1 MSLPKDKVKPAFN
14 FTYPS
19 ERAYFDESKSTLAN
33 AQVTDPAKSGADYGI
48 FAIDCYNN
56 VIALSPV
63 RKGRYK
69 NAHHISIGT
78 KSLNE
83 NGGGVELILGIPKHT
98 YPLIYIQN
106 NLPYALRLEHGWS
119 QQAPTGVYGNAF
131 NSALGNLS

>member
-1 MSLPKDKVKPAFN
+1 MGIKWHKKITVEPIADKIDA
-14 FTYPS
+14 TY
-19 ERAYFDESKSTLAN
+19 RK
-33 AQVTDPAKSGADYGI
+33 

>member
-1 MSLPKDKVKPAFN
+1 MWMTPPNSFVDKV
-14 FTYPS
+14 
-19 ERAYFDESKSTLAN
+19 
-33 AQVTDPAKSGADYGI
+33 ADKLDDVYRK

-63 RKGRYK
+63 DTGRYK

-83 NGGGVELILGIPKHT
+83 NGGGVELVLGLPKHT

-119 QQAPTGVYGNAF
+119 QQAPTGVYLNAF
-131 NSALGNLS
+131 NSAVASL

>member
-1 MSLPKDKVKPAFN
+1 MWMTPPNSFVDKV
-14 FTYPS
+14 
-19 ERAYFDESKSTLAN
+19 
-33 AQVTDPAKSGADYGI
+33 ADKLDDVYRK

-69 NAHHISIGT
+69 NAHHISIGSPSYAET
-78 KSLNE
+78 
-83 NGGGVELILGIPKHT
+83 GGGVELVLGIPKHT

-131 NSALGNLS
+131 NSAVASL

>member
-1 MSLPKDKVKPAFN
+1 MWMTPPNSFVDKV
-14 FTYPS
+14 
-19 ERAYFDESKSTLAN
+19 
-33 AQVTDPAKSGADYGI
+33 ADKLDDVYRK

-69 NAHHISIGT
+69 NAHHISIGER
-78 KSLNE
+78 SLGE
-83 NGGGVELILGIPKHT
+83 NGGGVELVLGIPKHT

-106 NLPYALRLEHGWS
+106 NLPYGLRLEHGHS

-131 NSALGNLS
+131 NSAIANLG

>member
-1 MSLPKDKVKPAFN
+1 MWMTPPNSFVDKV
-14 FTYPS
+14 
-19 ERAYFDESKSTLAN
+19 
-33 AQVTDPAKSGADYGI
+33 ADKLDDVYRK

-69 NAHHISIGT
+69 NAHHIRKKE

-83 NGGGVELILGIPKHT
+83 NGGGVELVLGLPKHT

-106 NLPYALRLEHGWS
+106 NLPCALRLEHGWS

-131 NSALGNLS
+131 NSAIANLG

>member
-1 MSLPKDKVKPAFN
+1 MWMTPPNSFVDKVADGV
-14 FTYPS
+14 
-19 ERAYFDESKSTLAN
+19 DEVYRK
-33 AQVTDPAKSGADYGI
+33 

-63 RKGRYK
+63 RKGRYR

-83 NGGGVELILGIPKHT
+83 NGGGVELVLGLPKHT

-106 NLPYALRLEHGWS
+106 NLPYGLRLEHGHS
-119 QQAPTGVYGNAF
+119 KQAPTGVYLNAF
-131 NSALGNLS
+131 NSAVASL

>member
-1 MSLPKDKVKPAFN
+1 MWMTPPNSFVDKV
-14 FTYPS
+14 
-19 ERAYFDESKSTLAN
+19 
-33 AQVTDPAKSGADYGI
+33 ADKLDDVYRK

-63 RKGRYK
+63 RKGRYR

-83 NGGGVELILGIPKHT
+83 NGGGVELVLGLPKHT

-106 NLPYALRLEHGWS
+106 NLPYGLRLEHGHS
-119 QQAPTGVYGNAF
+119 KQAPTGVYGNAF
-131 NSALGNLS
+131 NSAVASL

>member
-1 MSLPKDKVKPAFN
+1 MWMTPPNSFVDKV
-14 FTYPS
+14 
-19 ERAYFDESKSTLAN
+19 
-33 AQVTDPAKSGADYGI
+33 ADKLDDVYRK

-83 NGGGVELILGIPKHT
+83 NGGGVELVLGLPKHT

-106 NLPYALRLEHGWS
+106 NLPYGLRLEHGHS
-119 QQAPTGVYGNAF
+119 KQAPTGVYGNAF
-131 NSALGNLS
+131 NSAVASL